1 MLGATQEQ
9 IIAIEKAKAL
19 GLYVITCDNRPDNP
33 GHALADESYN
43 VSITDKEAVLALAQR
58 LKVDAVI
65 CYALEAGVEAAAF
78 AQEQMGRPTPPYES
92 VKILSN
98 KKLFR
103 SFLQTH
109 GFATPETYEVSSFKL
124 QGSVFKPNPAP
135 LQGRENP
142 SEADSSLFTHHSSL
156 IVKPTDMWGSRG
168 VCLVEREEDLQQAID
183 EARKN
188 SRSGNI
194 IIEEYISGTPLQCD
208 AFSVDG
214 ILTSCLWSD
223 VFYDRDCA
231 NPLIPVA
238 GAFPSEC
245 RQEVIRK
252 VNDEVQRLITL
263 LHMGTSPY
271 NIEVMLSNDNIY
283 IMEMAPRNGG
293 NGKSHLIELAT
304 GVDFITG
311 AIKASLGMDCS
322 DIIQRPSQGHWL
334 SYALHKRNN
343 EPSVP
348 SAPSAP
354 SVPSVPSVGESAILS
369 QTPPTPPPP
378 TTLLSTGASFVTI
391 YDRNPGPFRSTRDTA
406 GLIIQRFDDRQSLN
420 EAIKGHSINN
430 RLYL

>member
-33 GHALADESYN
+33 GHALADESYD

-58 LKVDAVI
+58 LNVDAVI
-65 CYALEAGVEAAAF
+65 CYALEAGVEAAAY
-78 AQEQMGRPTPPYES
+78 AQEHMGRPTPPYES
-92 VKILSN
+92 VRILSN
-98 KKLFR
+98 KNLFR

-109 GFATPETYEVSSFKL
+109 GFATPKTYEASSFTPHPGK
-124 QGSVFKPNPAP
+124 
-135 LQGRENP
+135 
-142 SEADSSLFTHHSSL
+142 ADSSLFTLHSSL

-168 VCLVEREEDLQQAID
+168 VSLVERKEYLQQAID
-183 EARKN
+183 EARQN

-214 ILTSCLWSD
+214 KLTSCLWSD
-223 VFYDRDCA
+223 VFYDPECA

-245 RQEVIRK
+245 QPEVIRK

-263 LHMGTSPY
+263 LRMGTSPY
-271 NIEVMLSNDNIY
+271 NIEVMLRNDNIY

-304 GVDFITG
+304 GVDYITG

-322 DIIQRPSQGHWL
+322 DIIQQPSQGHWL
-334 SYALHKRNN
+334 SYALHKRNTD
-343 EPSVP
+343 PDTS
-348 SAPSAP
+348 
-354 SVPSVPSVGESAILS
+354 SVPSVGESAILS
-369 QTPPTPPPP
+369 QTPPSTPP
-378 TTLLSTGASFVTI
+378 TLFTI

-420 EAIKGHSINN
+420 EAIKGHRINN